1 MATQGKTSTEE
12 RADWLIRQ
20 YGAATLRVLKVQR
33 ALRDQPLSE
42 CYIRVAADNA
52 SFPAYSDILRT
63 IAAVDQIP
71 EVPA

>member
-1 MATQGKTSTEE
+1 MANQKPITAE

-33 ALRDQPLSE
+33 ALRDQPLAE

-52 SFPAYSDILRT
+52 CFPAYSDIRRT
-63 IAAVDQIP
+63 IAAVNQLP